1 MKHNFS
7 SNHWIFLETQISRK
21 NSNTAQDRSKR
32 EKWSIRSQT
41 PYNLAKWGSIIV
53 FWALIASF
61 YSNVY
66 IVWYNML
73 EDSGDMGELG
83 HNRAKDFLNSRSY
96 KAMIY
101 KLFMKNS
108 TAIWSVCAYGISFC
122 LTWSILQRLAENLL
136 CFWQVFGKKVKS
148 VVFLKLNYCS

>member
-1 MKHNFS
+1 MIIGGTQYFFKSLDFS
-7 SNHWIFLETQISRK
+7 FNQISRK

-66 IVWYNML
+66 IVWYNKL
-73 EDSGDMGELG
+73 DSGDMGELG
-83 HNRAKDFLNSRSY
+83 HNRDKDFLNSRSY
-96 KAMIY
+96 KAMIAY
-101 KLFMKNS
+101 KLLMKLELATILFFGGNS
-108 TAIWSVCAYGISFC
+108 PGLVSGRSPSASSLMVNTY
-122 LTWSILQRLAENLL
+122 
-136 CFWQVFGKKVKS
+136 
-148 VVFLKLNYCS
+148 

>member
-1 MKHNFS
+1 MIIGGTQYFFKSLDFS
-7 SNHWIFLETQISRK
+7 FNQISRK

-66 IVWYNML
+66 IVWYNKL
-73 EDSGDMGELG
+73 DSGDMGELG
-83 HNRAKDFLNSRSY
+83 HNRDKDFLNSRSY
-96 KAMIY
+96 KAMIAY
-101 KLFMKNS
+101 KPLMKNS
-108 TAIWSVCAYGISFC
+108 TLSGEFWKGSMY
-122 LTWSILQRLAENLL
+122 LL
-136 CFWQVFGKKVKS
+136 
-148 VVFLKLNYCS
+148 LH